1 MPLEAPEGSWHSEKA
16 SRPLRGNGVVFHAG
30 GQGKSGQVD
39 QKGACIW
46 GREETATTAWR
57 AEHVACALGPGGRL
71 RKEGRDGENA
81 IGRKEARFQRG
92 LNPTQRSLG
101 FIQ

>member
-1 MPLEAPEGSWHSEKA
+1 MVRAAWEKPKVQHMLPA
-16 SRPLRGNGVVFHAG
+16 LLA
-30 GQGKSGQVD
+30 Q
-39 QKGACIW
+39 
-46 GREETATTAWR
+46 EEDF
-57 AEHVACALGPGGRL
+57 C
-71 RKEGRDGENA
+71 KEGRDEENL